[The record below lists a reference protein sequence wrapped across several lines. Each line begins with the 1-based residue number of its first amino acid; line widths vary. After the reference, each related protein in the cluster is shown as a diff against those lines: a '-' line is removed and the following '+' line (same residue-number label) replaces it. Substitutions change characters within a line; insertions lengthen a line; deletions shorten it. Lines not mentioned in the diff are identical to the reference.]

1 MKDGRAV
8 ILISRSIKKKGL
20 QESTEEKILQ
30 HLLNTERGEAT
41 EKRAEE
47 LIQIIEDPQNTEQDI
62 LLKLERIEKADK
74 QAQKK

>member
-1 MKDGRAV
+1 MKEGRAV

-20 QESTEEKILQ
+20 QESTEERILQ

-47 LIQIIEDPQNTEQDI
+47 LIGIIEDPANTEADI
-62 LLKLERIEKADK
+62 LLALQRMEK
-74 QAQKK
+74 Q

>member
-1 MKDGRAV
+1 MKEGRAV

-30 HLLNTERGEAT
+30 HLLHTERGEAT

-47 LIQIIEDPQNTEQDI
+47 LIKIIEDEQNSEADI
-62 LLKLERIEKADK
+62 LQALEKMEKSL
-74 QAQKK
+74 QGEG